1 MSFWDWYRRSQDQA
15 SLQNIPLVE
24 LDWLVMGLTGIE
36 RLSLRLGEASVSN
49 DQIIE
54 LEQLWRK
61 RIETRTPVQYLLG
74 KVNWLNFELNV
85 SPAVLIPR
93 PETEL
98 LIDIAVSLIPNPSIL
113 VDLGTGSGAIALGL
127 ATAFPHSLVHAV
139 DYSAVALAI
148 AQGNAEKYQL
158 SDRIQFHQGH
168 WFEPL
173 TDLRSQITAMIANPP
188 YIPTSEVERLAP
200 EVTNHEPHLALDGG
214 IDGLDCLRYLI
225 DTAPQYLVN
234 GGYWLVEIM
243 AGQSQIVRSLLKT
256 NGNYESIKIHKD
268 YAGIERFVSAIKC

>member
-1 MSFWDWYRRSQDQA
+1 MKFWDWYKRSQDQA
-15 SLQNIPLVE
+15 NLHNIPLVE

-36 RLSLRLGEASVSN
+36 RLSLRLGEARVSS

-54 LEQLWRK
+54 LEQLWRE

-98 LIDIAVSLIPNPSIL
+98 LIDIAVSLMPNPSIL

-127 ATAFPHSLVHAV
+127 ATAFPHSSVHAV
-139 DYSAVALAI
+139 DCSAAALAI
-148 AQGNAEKYQL
+148 ARGNAEKYQL
-158 SDRIQFHQGH
+158 GDRIQFHQGD

-234 GGYWLVEIM
+234 DGYWLVEIM
-243 AGQSQIVRSLLKT
+243 AGQSQIVRSLLET
-256 NGNYESIKIHKD
+256 NGKYASIKIHKD